1 VLDAGGSE
9 IQEGTRE
16 PLCTLATHARGPSHR
31 CPGACVG
38 AGRLGEGR
46 DPRPGMGAAATADTP
61 LVSGCASAVPVA
73 GSALAESMQGDIE
86 GYVADF
92 VRNNRVAL
100 ERLPSAFFSVSLA
113 AHGDIDNAQSYV
125 DEFEQETGWRPAKV
139 ALFGGALLYTQYGFV
154 KRHHEAD
161 RPRQARHLGTDTS
174 RDYVYT
180 EWDGVK
186 RFVEDF
192 LEGLVP
198 NHVDDVRPAV
208 SHRPDDAQPG
218 PTSSTP
224 AVTPTSPAPSN
235 AAAST

>member
-1 VLDAGGSE
+1 
-9 IQEGTRE
+9 
-16 PLCTLATHARGPSHR
+16 
-31 CPGACVG
+31 
-38 AGRLGEGR
+38 
-46 DPRPGMGAAATADTP
+46 
-61 LVSGCASAVPVA
+61 
-73 GSALAESMQGDIE
+73 
-86 GYVADF
+86 
-92 VRNNRVAL
+92 
-100 ERLPSAFFSVSLA
+100 
-113 AHGDIDNAQSYV
+113 
-125 DEFEQETGWRPAKV
+125 V